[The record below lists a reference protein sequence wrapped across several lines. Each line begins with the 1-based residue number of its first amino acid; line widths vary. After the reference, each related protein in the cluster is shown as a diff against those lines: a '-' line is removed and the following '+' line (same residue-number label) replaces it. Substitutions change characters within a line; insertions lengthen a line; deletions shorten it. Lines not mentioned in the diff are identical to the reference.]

1 MMKLTSSIL
10 ISIVFSSASTAAFTP
25 YRLSYDEL
33 TTFETL
39 DSGFLNALSTT
50 GMVSVTGLP
59 ASAKQ
64 ALVTMVASQHA
75 CLMGASNKQ
84 EQSFPDG
91 TFRRTMATHT
101 VAGAGGMQPLK
112 AVTASSSE
120 ACDIFEAAS
129 VVVRQA
135 TQSAVCAFADHV
147 NQALELKE
155 GTPLLIT
162 AGNKARGEE
171 PFAFPTFVDVVE
183 NGDHLEHFHSYQK
196 VKAPSSKE
204 TSTID
209 LHTDQGLFLV
219 FTPGRLSNGQLTKG
233 FFIETADAG
242 LQEVAF
248 EAQDDLVFLLGDG
261 VNQYVNDKVVGNSK
275 LRAVPHAL
283 QLEVYDDAHVARVW
297 YGLMVLPP
305 SSAVHP
311 AHGGITFGEIR
322 QGLVEGKDDI
332 IHMACSNNIHNDL
345 GSSALMPRW
354 LEESATAKTV
364 CNFTEEVY
372 CWHRCMNATEYDLSI
387 ETCAAD
393 GRLLQC
399 MNPRGQVSD
408 GEKHGDFFPACAS
421 PDAGNVTDFPTLPDY
436 PRRDELCTEF
446 AEMYADTTEYANTI
460 NLTGGNG
467 ALFQFSLDD
476 GDTLKGRLAFNGIF
490 GYLAFGFV
498 GPDYPARNAMYQG
511 RVIMAMRGGN
521 YTASEG
527 LDLTMGPQVEEFII
541 SNETFS
547 FRFWQTPY
555 SEADVEGGVTT
566 TSRGAGRQLHTTA
579 VSPSEDG
586 CYTALKFEVHDI
598 AGQKFDLTGTD
609 TFMWAANDVDT
620 FMQYHGSSRGVFNI
634 TWSEI
639 VPSDASK
646 KAPSEK
652 APIANAPKSS
662 GVMKLTSTAIF
673 FAMFLGA
680 VF

>member
-10 ISIVFSSASTAAFTP
+10 ISIVLSSASTAAFTP

-33 TTFETL
+33 TMFESL

-59 ASAKQ
+59 APAKQ

-75 CLMGASNKQ
+75 CLMEASNKQ

-101 VAGAGGMQPLK
+101 VAGAGGMQPLQ
-112 AVTASSSE
+112 ASTASSSE
-120 ACDIFEAAS
+120 ACDVFEAAS

-135 TQSAVCAFADHV
+135 TQSAVRAFANHV

-171 PFAFPTFVDVVE
+171 PFPFPTFVDVVE

-196 VKAPSSKE
+196 VKAPLSKE

-209 LHTDQGLFLV
+209 LHTDQGLFLA

-233 FFIETADAG
+233 FFIETADDG

-261 VNQYVNDKVVGNSK
+261 VNQYVNDNVVGSNK

-322 QGLVEGKDDI
+322 QGLVEGKDEI
-332 IHMACSNNIHNDL
+332 IHMACSSNDHNDF
-345 GSSALMPRW
+345 GFSASTPRW
-354 LEESATAKTV
+354 LAESSAPTV

-372 CWHRCMNATEYDLSI
+372 CWHRCMNATEYDFSI
-387 ETCAAD
+387 ETCQAD
-393 GRLLQC
+393 GGSLQC

-408 GEKHGDFFPACAS
+408 GNVHGDFFPACAS
-421 PDAGNVTDFPTLPDY
+421 PDAGNVTEFPTLPDY
-436 PRRDELCTEF
+436 PRKDELCTDF
-446 AEMYADTTEYANTI
+446 AMYADTTEYANTI

-467 ALFQFSLDD
+467 ALFQFSLVD
-476 GDTLKGRLAFNGIF
+476 GDALKGRLVFNGIF

-498 GPDYPARNAMYQG
+498 GPDYPTRNAMYEG
-511 RVIMAMRGGN
+511 RVLMAMRGGN

-527 LDLTMGPQVEEFII
+527 LDLTMDPQVEEFII

-555 SEADVEGGVTT
+555 SEVEGAVTA
-566 TSRGAGRQLHTTA
+566 TSRGAGRQLHTSA
-579 VSPSEDG
+579 VSSSEDG
-586 CYTALKFEVHDI
+586 CYTALTFEVHDI

-620 FMQYHGSSRGVFNI
+620 FMQYHGSNRGVFNI

-639 VPSDASK
+639 VPSAASEK
-646 KAPSEK
+646 TPSAEAPS
-652 APIANAPKSS
+652 ASTPKSS

-673 FAMFLGA
+673 LAMLLGSMY
-680 VF
+680 